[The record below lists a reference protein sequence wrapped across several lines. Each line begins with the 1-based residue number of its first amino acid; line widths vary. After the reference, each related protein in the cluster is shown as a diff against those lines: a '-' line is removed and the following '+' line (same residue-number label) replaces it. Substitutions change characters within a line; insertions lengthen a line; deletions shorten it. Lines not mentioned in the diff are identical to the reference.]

1 MTHLPTIITDLSLI
15 LILASIFSVLC
26 KILKQPVV
34 LGYIVAGL
42 LAGPHI
48 SLIPTVQPENISTWA
63 DIGVIFLLF
72 GMGLEFS
79 FKKMMSIGKVGG
91 KAMLFEVLTLSVFGF
106 AIGRL
111 MGWNFIDSMLLGG
124 MLTMSSTAIIV
135 KAFND
140 MGLQKEKFAGIVFGI
155 LVFED
160 LFAILLMVILSTFAV
175 SRSFEGSELAMM
187 VARLGFFLVMWFV
200 CGIYLIPTLLKKIKK
215 YLNSET
221 LLLVA
226 MGLCFLMVVLATKAG
241 FSSALGAFIMGSILA
256 ETIELEN
263 IEKVIQPIKD
273 FFGAIFFV
281 SVGMMVDPQ
290 VLFDNFSTVIII
302 AAASIAGKMIFTTTG
317 VRLAG
322 ESMKTAVQSGFS
334 LAQMGEFSFIIASMG
349 MSLGVTS
356 ASIYPIVIAVS
367 VITTFTTPYTIK
379 LALPAY
385 HVLESVL
392 PNSLT
397 DKLNKREDKK
407 AGEKESQWK
416 QLLMSYFFNLAI
428 FSAICLSVYFVS
440 AAFLLPLCATFDNL
454 DFGHIIFSFVSII
467 AMSPFL
473 IGMVRNRGRQ
483 SFLFL
488 SLWSSHNNN
497 RYFLTAM
504 IGLRW
509 VVAIV
514 FLFMTIKLYWN
525 ISSVVIVV
533 VALVVFAFIFQNKN
547 LQKGY
552 WKLEARFVKNFNQ
565 RQIEMRLNQNS
576 KQEGNMHELDNLHW
590 IDKNLYVSTYLVQ
603 KGGIVENK
611 TLKELNL
618 RKVYDIIIVAVTRNG
633 KQINFPDGD
642 FRLEVNDT
650 LLALG
655 QIQKL
660 KNAQI
665 DYKGIDL
672 DYSKVINLHDFTLKQ
687 QADKHSSIKCM
698 TFIIGENSSWIDK
711 NLYDAQ
717 LNRKTNC
724 LVVGIERGD
733 IPIPNPS
740 SHVRFKKDD
749 MVWVMGDDKSLYK
762 LLETNFF
769 E

>member
-407 AGEKESQWK
+407 EGEKESQWK

-565 RQIEMRLNQNS
+565 SQIEMRLNQNS

-603 KGGIVENK
+603 KGGVVENK

-687 QADKHSSIKCM
+687 QSDKHSCIKCM

>member
-302 AAASIAGKMIFTTTG
+302 AAASIVGKMIFTTTG

-576 KQEGNMHELDNLHW
+576 KQEGNMYELDNLHW

-603 KGGIVENK
+603 KGGVVENK

-687 QADKHSSIKCM
+687 QSDKHSCIKCM

>member
-603 KGGIVENK
+603 KGGVVENK

-642 FRLEVNDT
+642 FCLEVNDT

-687 QADKHSSIKCM
+687 QSDKHSSIKCM

>member
-26 KILKQPVV
+26 KILKQRVV

-111 MGWNFIDSMLLGG
+111 MGWNVIDSMLLGG
-124 MLTMSSTAIIV
+124 MLTMSSTAIII

-302 AAASIAGKMIFTTTG
+302 AAASIVGKMIFTTTG

-603 KGGIVENK
+603 KGGVVENK

-642 FRLEVNDT
+642 FRLDRY
-650 LLALG
+650 
-655 QIQKL
+655 
-660 KNAQI
+660 KN
-665 DYKGIDL
+665 
-672 DYSKVINLHDFTLKQ
+672 SKTHK
-687 QADKHSSIKCM
+687 
-698 TFIIGENSSWIDK
+698 
-711 NLYDAQ
+711 
-717 LNRKTNC
+717 
-724 LVVGIERGD
+724 
-733 IPIPNPS
+733 
-740 SHVRFKKDD
+740 
-749 MVWVMGDDKSLYK
+749 
-762 LLETNFF
+762 
-769 E
+769 

>member
-91 KAMLFEVLTLSVFGF
+91 KAMLFEVITLSVFGF

-175 SRSFEGSELAMM
+175 SRSFEGSEFAMM

-603 KGGIVENK
+603 KGGVVENK

>member
-407 AGEKESQWK
+407 EGEKESQWK

-603 KGGIVENK
+603 KGGVVENK

>member
-187 VARLGFFLVMWFV
+187 VARLGFFLEMWFV

-603 KGGIVENK
+603 KGGVVENK

>member
-407 AGEKESQWK
+407 EGEKESQWK

-440 AAFLLPLCATFDNL
+440 ATFLFPLCATFDNL

-603 KGGIVENK
+603 KGGVVENK

>member
-565 RQIEMRLNQNS
+565 RQIEIRLNQNS

-603 KGGIVENK
+603 KGGVVENK

-687 QADKHSSIKCM
+687 QSDKHSSIKCM

>member
-91 KAMLFEVLTLSVFGF
+91 KAMLFEVITLSVFGF

-603 KGGIVENK
+603 KGGVVENK

-687 QADKHSSIKCM
+687 QADKHSCIKCM

>member
-407 AGEKESQWK
+407 EGEKESQWK

-440 AAFLLPLCATFDNL
+440 AAFLLPLCANFDNL

-603 KGGIVENK
+603 KGGVVENK

-687 QADKHSSIKCM
+687 QADKHSNIKCM

>member
-111 MGWNFIDSMLLGG
+111 MGWNVIDSMLLGG

-603 KGGIVENK
+603 KGGVVENK

-687 QADKHSSIKCM
+687 QSDKHSCIKCM

-749 MVWVMGDDKSLYK
+749 MVWVMGDNKSLYK

>member
-79 FKKMMSIGKVGG
+79 FKKMISIGKVGG
-91 KAMLFEVLTLSVFGF
+91 TAMLFEALTLSIFGF
-106 AIGRL
+106 VIGRL

-160 LFAILLMVILSTFAV
+160 LFAILLMVVLSTFAV
-175 SRSFEGSELAMM
+175 SKSFEGSELAMM

-256 ETIELEN
+256 ETVELEN

-302 AAASIAGKMIFTTTG
+302 AAASIIGKMIFTTTG

-416 QLLMSYFFNLAI
+416 QLLMSYFLNLAI
-428 FSAICLSVYFVS
+428 FSAICLSIYFVS
-440 AAFLLPLCATFDNL
+440 ATFLLPLCATFDNL
-454 DFGHIIFSFVSII
+454 DFGHIIFCFVSIV

-514 FLFMTIKLYWN
+514 FLFMTIRLYWN

-547 LQKGY
+547 LQKRY

-565 RQIEMRLNQNS
+565 RQIEMRLNQS
-576 KQEGNMHELDNLHW
+576 SEQGGNMHELDNLHW
-590 IDKNLYVSTYLVQ
+590 IDKNLYISTYLVQ
-603 KGGIVENK
+603 KGGVVENK

-618 RKVYDIIIVAVTRNG
+618 RKVYDIIIVSVTRNG

-711 NLYDAQ
+711 SLYDAQ

>member
-15 LILASIFSVLC
+15 LILASIFSVFC

-603 KGGIVENK
+603 KGGVVENK

>member
-302 AAASIAGKMIFTTTG
+302 AAASIVGKMIFTTTG

-603 KGGIVENK
+603 KGGVVENK

-687 QADKHSSIKCM
+687 QADKHSCIKCM

>member
-302 AAASIAGKMIFTTTG
+302 AAASIVGKMIFTTTG

-590 IDKNLYVSTYLVQ
+590 IDKNLYLSTYLVQ
-603 KGGIVENK
+603 KGGVVENK

-687 QADKHSSIKCM
+687 QADKHSCIKCM

>member
-302 AAASIAGKMIFTTTG
+302 AAASIVGKMIFTTTG

-603 KGGIVENK
+603 KGGVVENK

-687 QADKHSSIKCM
+687 QSDKHSSIKCM

>member
-440 AAFLLPLCATFDNL
+440 AAFLLPLCANFDNL

-603 KGGIVENK
+603 KGGVVENK

-687 QADKHSSIKCM
+687 QSDKHSCIKCM

>member
-79 FKKMMSIGKVGG
+79 FKKMISIGKVGG
-91 KAMLFEVLTLSVFGF
+91 TAMLFEALTLSIFGF
-106 AIGRL
+106 VIGRL

-160 LFAILLMVILSTFAV
+160 LFAILLMVVLSTFAV
-175 SRSFEGSELAMM
+175 SKSFEGSELAMM

-256 ETIELEN
+256 ETVELEN

-302 AAASIAGKMIFTTTG
+302 AAASIIGKMIFTTTG

-416 QLLMSYFFNLAI
+416 QLLMSYFLNLAI
-428 FSAICLSVYFVS
+428 FSAICLSIYFVS
-440 AAFLLPLCATFDNL
+440 ATFLLPLCATFDNL
-454 DFGHIIFSFVSII
+454 DFGHIIFSFVSIV

-514 FLFMTIKLYWN
+514 FLFMTIRLYWN

-533 VALVVFAFIFQNKN
+533 VALVVFAFIFQNRN
-547 LQKGY
+547 LQKRY

-565 RQIEMRLNQNS
+565 RQIEMRLNQS
-576 KQEGNMHELDNLHW
+576 SEQGGNMHELDNLHW
-590 IDKNLYVSTYLVQ
+590 IDKNLYISTYLVQ
-603 KGGIVENK
+603 KGGVVENK

-618 RKVYDIIIVAVTRNG
+618 RKVYDIIIVSVTRNG

-642 FRLEVNDT
+642 FCLEVNDT

-672 DYSKVINLHDFTLKQ
+672 DYSKVINLHDFTLRQ

-711 NLYDAQ
+711 SLYDAQ

>member
-187 VARLGFFLVMWFV
+187 VARLGFFLVMWVV

-603 KGGIVENK
+603 KGGVVENK

-687 QADKHSSIKCM
+687 QSDKHSCIKCM

>member
-302 AAASIAGKMIFTTTG
+302 AAASIVGQMIFTTTG

-603 KGGIVENK
+603 KGGVVENK

>member
-79 FKKMMSIGKVGG
+79 FKKMISIGKVGG
-91 KAMLFEVLTLSVFGF
+91 TAMLFEALTLSIFGF
-106 AIGRL
+106 VIGRL

-160 LFAILLMVILSTFAV
+160 LFAILLMVVLSTFAV
-175 SRSFEGSELAMM
+175 SKSFEGSELAMM

-256 ETIELEN
+256 ETVELEN

-302 AAASIAGKMIFTTTG
+302 AAASIIGKMIFTTTG

-416 QLLMSYFFNLAI
+416 QLLMSYFLNLAI
-428 FSAICLSVYFVS
+428 FSAICLSIYFVS
-440 AAFLLPLCATFDNL
+440 ATFLLPMCATFDNL
-454 DFGHIIFSFVSII
+454 DFGHIIFSFVSIV

-514 FLFMTIKLYWN
+514 FLFMTIRLYWN

-547 LQKGY
+547 LQKRY

-565 RQIEMRLNQNS
+565 RQIEMRLNQS
-576 KQEGNMHELDNLHW
+576 SEQGGNMHELDNLHW
-590 IDKNLYVSTYLVQ
+590 IDKNLYISTYLVQ
-603 KGGIVENK
+603 KGGVVENK

-618 RKVYDIIIVAVTRNG
+618 RKVYDIIIVSVTRNG

-711 NLYDAQ
+711 SLYDAQ

>member
-302 AAASIAGKMIFTTTG
+302 AAASIVGKMIFTTTG

-356 ASIYPIVIAVS
+356 VSIYPIVIAVS

-603 KGGIVENK
+603 KGGVVENK

-687 QADKHSSIKCM
+687 QSDKHSCIKCM

>member
-440 AAFLLPLCATFDNL
+440 ATFLLPLCATFDNL

-603 KGGIVENK
+603 KGGVVENK

-687 QADKHSSIKCM
+687 QADKHSCIKCM

>member
-79 FKKMMSIGKVGG
+79 FKKMISIGKVGG
-91 KAMLFEVLTLSVFGF
+91 TAMLFEALTLSIFGF
-106 AIGRL
+106 VIGRL

-160 LFAILLMVILSTFAV
+160 LFAILLMVVLSTFAV
-175 SRSFEGSELAMM
+175 SKSFEGSELAMM

-256 ETIELEN
+256 ETVELEN

-302 AAASIAGKMIFTTTG
+302 AAASIIGKMIFTTTG

-514 FLFMTIKLYWN
+514 FLFMTIRLYWN

-547 LQKGY
+547 LQKRY

-565 RQIEMRLNQNS
+565 RQIEMRLNQS
-576 KQEGNMHELDNLHW
+576 SEQGGNMHELDNLHW
-590 IDKNLYVSTYLVQ
+590 IDKNLYISTYLVQ
-603 KGGIVENK
+603 KGGVVENK

-618 RKVYDIIIVAVTRNG
+618 RKVYDIIIVSVTRNG

-642 FRLEVNDT
+642 FCLEVNDT

-711 NLYDAQ
+711 SLYDAQ

>member
-302 AAASIAGKMIFTTTG
+302 AAASIVGKMIFTTTG

-590 IDKNLYVSTYLVQ
+590 IDKNLYVSTYLVR
-603 KGGIVENK
+603 KGGAVENK

>member
-302 AAASIAGKMIFTTTG
+302 AAASIVGKMIFTTTG

-603 KGGIVENK
+603 KGGVVENK

-633 KQINFPDGD
+633 RQINFPDGD

-687 QADKHSSIKCM
+687 QSDKHSCIKCM

>member
-48 SLIPTVQPENISTWA
+48 SLIPNVQPENISTWA

-302 AAASIAGKMIFTTTG
+302 AAASIVGKMIFTTTG

-603 KGGIVENK
+603 KGGVVENK

>member
-349 MSLGVTS
+349 MNLGVTS

-603 KGGIVENK
+603 KGGVVENK

-687 QADKHSSIKCM
+687 QSDKHSCIKCM

>member
-273 FFGAIFFV
+273 FFCAIFFV

-302 AAASIAGKMIFTTTG
+302 AAASIVGKMIFTTTG

-603 KGGIVENK
+603 KGGVVENK

>member
-79 FKKMMSIGKVGG
+79 FKKMISIGKVGG

-302 AAASIAGKMIFTTTG
+302 AAASIVGKMIFTTTG

-603 KGGIVENK
+603 KGGVVENK

-687 QADKHSSIKCM
+687 QSDKHSSIKCM

>member
-302 AAASIAGKMIFTTTG
+302 AAASIVGKMIFTTTG

-440 AAFLLPLCATFDNL
+440 AACLLPLCATFDNL

-603 KGGIVENK
+603 KGGVVENK

>member
-140 MGLQKEKFAGIVFGI
+140 MELQKEKFAGIVFGI

-603 KGGIVENK
+603 KGGVVENK

-687 QADKHSSIKCM
+687 QSDKHSSIKCM

>member
-317 VRLAG
+317 IRLAG

-603 KGGIVENK
+603 KGGVVENK

>member
-160 LFAILLMVILSTFAV
+160 LFAILLMVVLSTFAV

-290 VLFDNFSTVIII
+290 VLFDNFTTVIII

-407 AGEKESQWK
+407 EGEKESQWK

-603 KGGIVENK
+603 KGGVVENK

-687 QADKHSSIKCM
+687 QSDKHSSIKCM

>member
-576 KQEGNMHELDNLHW
+576 KQESNMHELDNLHW

-603 KGGIVENK
+603 KGGVVENK

>member
-565 RQIEMRLNQNS
+565 RQIEMR
-576 KQEGNMHELDNLHW
+576 D
-590 IDKNLYVSTYLVQ
+590 
-603 KGGIVENK
+603 
-611 TLKELNL
+611 
-618 RKVYDIIIVAVTRNG
+618 RK
-633 KQINFPDGD
+633 
-642 FRLEVNDT
+642 
-650 LLALG
+650 
-655 QIQKL
+655 
-660 KNAQI
+660 
-665 DYKGIDL
+665 
-672 DYSKVINLHDFTLKQ
+672 S
-687 QADKHSSIKCM
+687 
-698 TFIIGENSSWIDK
+698 
-711 NLYDAQ
+711 
-717 LNRKTNC
+717 
-724 LVVGIERGD
+724 VV
-733 IPIPNPS
+733 
-740 SHVRFKKDD
+740 
-749 MVWVMGDDKSLYK
+749 
-762 LLETNFF
+762 
-769 E
+769 

>member
-111 MGWNFIDSMLLGG
+111 MGWNVIDSMLLGG

-302 AAASIAGKMIFTTTG
+302 AAASIVGKMIFTTTG

-533 VALVVFAFIFQNKN
+533 VALVVFSFIFQNKN

-603 KGGIVENK
+603 KGGVVENK

-687 QADKHSSIKCM
+687 QTDKHSSIKCM

>member
-91 KAMLFEVLTLSVFGF
+91 KAILFEVLTLSVFGF

-111 MGWNFIDSMLLGG
+111 MGWNVIDSMLLGG

-302 AAASIAGKMIFTTTG
+302 AAASIVGKMIFTTTG

-603 KGGIVENK
+603 KGGVVENK

>member
-440 AAFLLPLCATFDNL
+440 ATFLLPLCANFDNL

-603 KGGIVENK
+603 KGGVVENK

-687 QADKHSSIKCM
+687 QSDKHSSIKCM